1 MINDNIM
8 GIYQIKNI
16 VNNKF
21 YICSSNNITIRWRQ
35 HKNDLNKGKHHNK
48 YLQRSWNKYGGDNFK
63 FEIIELVNDEDLLF
77 SAEQKWIN
85 KTKVYDGNIGYNLSI
100 EATRP
105 NVKNVESHLNC
116 NLVYRDSLNK
126 LLELKLDK
134 TEKLVYYTI
143 RDFITY
149 PQNCV
154 LINGEI
160 PLPKELE
167 LVTGL
172 EEKTIRLTLKLL
184 EEKGLLK
191 QVRVGRRHLIYVN
204 PEYYA
209 SGKELDV
216 ETLRMFNIVQC
227 DDEKVESYLES

>member
-1 MINDNIM
+1 MQNEE
-8 GIYQIKNI
+8 IKNYI
-16 VNNKF
+16 ENINNEFHELHGGSLVKLDSGEIF
-21 YICSSNNITIRWRQ
+21 TRTEFEKYARKKIEKYASNNLQEIKKLSVKSLGIVPEQ
-35 HKNDLNKGKHHNK
+35 NLINK
-48 YLQRSWNKYGGDNFK
+48 RSKKKSNFKTKSRYDGGDF
-63 FEIIELVNDEDLLF
+63 
-77 SAEQKWIN
+77 
-85 KTKVYDGNIGYNLSI
+85 NI
-100 EATRP
+100 
-105 NVKNVESHLNC
+105 
-116 NLVYRDSLNK
+116 VYRDK
-126 LLELKLDK
+126 VKDVYELKLDK

-167 LVTGL
+167 PVTGL

-216 ETLRMFNIVQC
+216 ETLRLFNIVQC